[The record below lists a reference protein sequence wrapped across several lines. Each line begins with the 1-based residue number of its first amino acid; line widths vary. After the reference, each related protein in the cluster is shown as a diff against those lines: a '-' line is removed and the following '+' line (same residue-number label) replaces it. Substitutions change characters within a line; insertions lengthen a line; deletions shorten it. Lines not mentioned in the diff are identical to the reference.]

1 MSLKVPKIFLQKT
14 YIKTERKEMKEER
27 KGGMGEGGRKE
38 GEGKGIQKKKKK
50 KRPENL
56 PTEIKLLES
65 TKINPNRKTEEIP
78 KTIRYRAF

>member
-38 GEGKGIQKKKKK
+38 GKGKGIQKKKKK
-50 KRPENL
+50 K
-56 PTEIKLLES
+56 
-65 TKINPNRKTEEIP
+65 TKKPAR
-78 KTIRYRAF
+78 

>member
-1 MSLKVPKIFLQKT
+1 
-14 YIKTERKEMKEER
+14 
-27 KGGMGEGGRKE
+27 MGEGGRKE

>member
-38 GEGKGIQKKKKK
+38 GKGKGIQKKKKK
-50 KRPENL
+50 TP
-56 PTEIKLLES
+56 
-65 TKINPNRKTEEIP
+65 RKP
-78 KTIRYRAF
+78 AR

>member
-1 MSLKVPKIFLQKT
+1 MG
-14 YIKTERKEMKEER
+14 ERKEKERASR
-27 KGGMGEGGRKE
+27 KRR
-38 GEGKGIQKKKKK
+38 K

-56 PTEIKLLES
+56 PAEIKLLES